1 MGLRFDWDPNKA
13 ATNIRDHGV
22 TFSEASTVFAD
33 PLAGIEDDPEHSETE
48 ERYLIIGMSKK
59 FRILVVV
66 FMERNDAIRIISSRR
81 ATKNEREEYEERH
94 YQ

>member
-13 ATNIRDHGV
+13 ATNLKDHDV

-33 PLAGIEDDPEHSETE
+33 PLAGIKDDPEHSESE
-48 ERYLIIGMSKK
+48 ERYIIIGMSKK

-66 FMERNDAIRIISSRR
+66 FTERNDAIRIISSRR
-81 ATKNEREEYEERH
+81 ATKTEREQYEERRN
-94 YQ
+94 Q